1 MESTVSIFIIHVI
14 FHYLFL
20 NGVES
25 NNAFVLNNS
34 IGKLYL
40 SSIAGFSVILI
51 MMIHRHSGKSKKS
64 TILSCTFAII
74 IFTYMYRTQIFIS
87 DKQYLTEMLDHY
99 ESSLLTTNKIILKT
113 NNELVKSFASKI
125 IYNRASELNDINTIL
140 KVL

>member
-1 MESTVSIFIIHVI
+1 MESIFNIFIIHVI
-14 FHYLFL
+14 LHYLFL

-25 NNAFVLNNS
+25 NNAFALNNS

-51 MMIHRHSGKSKKS
+51 MTIQRHSGKSKKS
-64 TILSCTFAII
+64 TILSCTAAII
-74 IFTYMYRTQIFIS
+74 IFTYMYRTQMFIS
-87 DKQYLTEMLDHY
+87 DKQYLIEMLDQY

-113 NNELVKSFASKI
+113 DNELVKSFASKI
-125 IYNRASELNDINTIL
+125 SYNRASELKDINTIL